1 MNSEDKIN
9 LVSLDELKD
18 ETFDAC
24 IIGTGAGG
32 AVVGYH
38 LANSGRKVLMLEKGG
53 YYSQKFFADK
63 KNTKEVEKI
72 EKVPCEKCDGL
83 GYIENRYIVDEDV
96 SETD

>member
-1 MNSEDKIN
+1 MGKYR
-9 LVSLDELKD
+9 
-18 ETFDAC
+18 C
-24 IIGTGAGG
+24 
-32 AVVGYH
+32 
-38 LANSGRKVLMLEKGG
+38 LEKGCDYVQETG
-53 YYSQKFFADK
+53 RMDKEDLEEIFAHERLHK